1 MENLGTD
8 HCPLRIL
15 HLDDHRL
22 FLDGMRMAILSRYP
36 KATIDEFHSN
46 DKALSRL
53 KALLVNNEK
62 PDLIITDF
70 NHLGGNGLDFA
81 EDAKLLCEKHGTKIP
96 IIMVTMRQE
105 KDTIPDG
112 LEGSS
117 LDGFLTKASS
127 AEDILDLIQALIPP
141 ALSGN

>member
-1 MENLGTD
+1 MKFQKID
-8 HCPLRIL
+8 SRPLRIL

-22 FLDGMRMAILSRYP
+22 FLDGMRNAILSHYP
-36 KATIDEFHSN
+36 NAIIEEFPSN
-46 DKALSRL
+46 DSALNRL
-53 KALLVNNEK
+53 NALMAGNER

-70 NHLGGNGLDFA
+70 NHLGGNGLEFA
-81 EDAKLLCEKHGTKIP
+81 QDAKLLCEEHGTKIP

-112 LEGSS
+112 LAGSP

-127 AEDILDLIQALIPP
+127 AEDILDFIQTLIPP
-141 ALSGN
+141 AFSKN